1 VDMRQQSRIESF
13 MVKLYALLDA
23 HLLAID

>member
-1 VDMRQQSRIESF
+1 MRWQSRIESF
-13 MVKLYALLDA
+13 MVKLYVLMDA